1 MDDRTARD
9 ASLGPLHTPQRSADK
24 HGSEEGFLRS
34 PTIEVESPQYGN
46 RVPSTA
52 PGDDLHPGDDRPPN
66 RVDDTDT
73 PPPADENNA
82 AKLGDDT
89 ATKLTVP
96 PPVAR
101 TMHKIDDP
109 REWTTTDV
117 VNWLFVLQVDKETI
131 TFVTQNEVT
140 GLWLLELIEYPECH
154 EILRDDFHITQAFK
168 RITFVTRLR
177 ELVKAAAKTT
187 SQVAK
192 QGAEVQTMSICA
204 TLPTTKKTIN
214 KDSVLTSDRVF
225 QDSNILDPLC
235 DADQTAMEL
244 LDASRVSTLKSE
256 QTDFTSDA
264 NYEPPQDSCVSAMPQ
279 SRSAVAKQIDNF
291 ASLSGRV
298 STNKVVQQDDCHFK
312 WKWYLTDG

>member
-9 ASLGPLHTPQRSADK
+9 ASLGPLHTPERSADK

-34 PTIEVESPQYGN
+34 PTTEVESPQYGM
-46 RVPSTA
+46 RLPSTA

-96 PPVAR
+96 PPSR
-101 TMHKIDDP
+101 TMPKIDDP

-117 VNWLFVLQVDKETI
+117 VNWLFVLQVDTETI
-131 TFVTQNEVT
+131 TFVTQNKVT

-154 EILRDDFHITQAFK
+154 EILGDDFHITQAFK

-279 SRSAVAKQIDNF
+279 SRSAVAKQIDTF

-298 STNKVVQQDDCHFK
+298 SANKVVQQDGCHFK